1 MKEKEGFEYYL
12 DDEVIER
19 YKEKPYE
26 LRLKWL
32 YFGSL
37 LRKKYPK
44 KIIEIQD
51 RFRRNEE

>member
-1 MKEKEGFEYYL
+1 MKERGFEYYL
-12 DDEVIER
+12 EDEVIER
-19 YKEKPYE
+19 YKKQPYE

-44 KIIEIQD
+44 KIIKIQE